1 MLTIPIKAK
10 NLLKRTFYKMSLVL
24 IQKVLKIMI
33 ISMTKK
39 RLKKVDL
46 IVTLVI
52 MLTVHL
58 QLLLIMELKSVRVV
72 IAMK

>member
-10 NLLKRTFYKMSLVL
+10 NLLKRIFYKMSLVL